1 MSAEVTSKCNRRN
14 STVEQS
20 LKNRT
25 SMAPG
30 DSKFLKFSVFTI
42 KISTLKSSFVCK
54 EAVISIKI

>member
-1 MSAEVTSKCNRRN
+1 MSAEVTSQCNRRN